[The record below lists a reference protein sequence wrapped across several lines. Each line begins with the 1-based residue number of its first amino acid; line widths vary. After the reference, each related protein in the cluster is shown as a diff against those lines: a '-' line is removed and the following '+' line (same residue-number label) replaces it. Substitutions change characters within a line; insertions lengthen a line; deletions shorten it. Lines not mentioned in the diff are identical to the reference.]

1 MLSSNPP
8 PQSAH
13 VECPLIIID
22 PILPPHTLLYLR
34 PSLAQTGFHLSLLCH
49 VNLFSCGRLSSP
61 ASFLG
66 HGFLPSLNFSSQS
79 RESGARCEL
88 VSYHGLV
95 LISHS
100 LYSCVDIPSFL
111 FASLSPLLC
120 FAAPCF
126 LSQSQVGV
134 ASFCLPYSLTSKEH
148 PPSCRPTRPFRCQIF
163 VPLSSF
169 SCFRFCLFLSLSL
182 AALIASLSSPSPSPS
197 LLRPLLRLNINMVCS
212 FLLCILLCV
221 MYKEK

>member
-148 PPSCRPTRPFRCQIF
+148 PPFMPTDAAF
-163 VPLSSF
+163 PLPNIRSPVIV
-169 SCFRFCLFLSLSL
+169 LLLPVLSLSL
-182 AALIASLSSPSPSPS
+182 SFSRCPYSLTLFPLPLPLSVATTTASQH
-197 LLRPLLRLNINMVCS
+197 
-212 FLLCILLCV
+212 
-221 MYKEK
+221 